1 MGKAGK
7 PGVMIYFET
16 ARAVKR
22 CSFEEKGRLFDAI
35 LEYAEFGVV
44 PDLPQPLDMAWAF
57 IVDKLDRDNERYA
70 EIQGKNR
77 VKGLISDFKR
87 NYAPAH
93 GLDPDDKEAL
103 TRFIALRSQVND
115 GPPQLTAVDSGQPI
129 QPTTSP
135 TTSPTATTTPT
146 GTAAAAATP
155 STAAKNISCLEKTE
169 KKTVDMLYNDRRRE
183 AIEKLNT
190 YGG

>member
-44 PDLPQPLDMAWAF
+44 PDLPPPLDMAWAF

-70 EIQGKNR
+70 EIQEKNR

-103 TRFIALRSQVND
+103 EQFIALRSQVNN
-115 GPPQLTAVDSGQPI
+115 GQPRLTAVDSGQPI
-129 QPTTSP
+129 QPTT
-135 TTSPTATTTPT
+135 TATATTTAT
-146 GTAAAAATP
+146 TTAAPTSAT
-155 STAAKNISCLEKTE
+155 STDIKIYCPAKTE
-169 KKTVDMLYNDRRRE
+169 KKTADMLFSDLRRE
-183 AIEKLNT
+183 AINKLDN

>member
-1 MGKAGK
+1 MGNKGK

-16 ARAVKR
+16 ARAAKR

-44 PDLPQPLDMAWAF
+44 PDLPPPLDMAWAF
-57 IVDKLDRDNERYA
+57 IVDKLDRDNERYT
-70 EIQGKNR
+70 EIQEKNR

-93 GLDPDDKEAL
+93 GFDPDDKEAL
-103 TRFIALRSQVND
+103 EQFIALRSQVNN
-115 GPPQLTAVDSGQPI
+115 GQPRLTAVDSGQPI
-129 QPTTSP
+129 QPTT
-135 TTSPTATTTPT
+135 TATTTATTT
-146 GTAAAAATP
+146 GTT
-155 STAAKNISCLEKTE
+155 TAAPTSATSTDIKIYCPAKTE
-169 KKTVDMLYNDRRRE
+169 KKTADMLFSDLRRE
-183 AIEKLNT
+183 AINKLDN